1 MTDAPSP
8 ASGAPLKLFNS
19 LTRKL
24 EEFRPVHPGEA
35 RVYSCGPTVYNYPH
49 IGNMRAYVFAD
60 TLGRTLSFKGYKLTH
75 VINITDVGHLTDDAD
90 AGEDKLEKAAA
101 EKAQSIWDIARHY
114 TEAYWADVKAL
125 NIRQPAH
132 WSIATDYVPQMIEF
146 AKAIAD
152 KHCYELDSGLYFN
165 TKTVPDYGR
174 LARED
179 DLLAEMQKLIQ
190 RQKAAKDIAGAK
202 ERIDA
207 LRKLVI
213 DFIAVIDDFYK
224 RKSLKKYQS
233 LRAIWQVAA
242 EASEDD
248 FPAALQRSLNESR
261 AFFKAP
267 RVEPVAGKRNDED
280 FAIWRKTPAGET
292 RQMEWDSPWGR
303 GAPGWHLECSV
314 MSEALLG
321 FPFDIHT
328 GGIDHR
334 EIHHPNEIAQNQAH
348 SCSADSGAR
357 FWMHNNFL
365 VERSGK
371 MSKSSGEFLRLQL
384 LIDKGYH
391 TLAYRLMCLQAHYRS
406 ELEFSWEGLGA
417 ALTRLKRL
425 VMAVEKLDPPR
436 NGEVASRSDDGGGA
450 RPSADAA
457 QDRPPPPPASP
468 IPLPVPGRIADL
480 LAKFDAAMSDDL
492 NTPVALTLLEE
503 AAAMKKVD
511 ADQKRAALAAMDA
524 VLGLNILSLSR
535 ADLRIRPRAAT
546 ITEVEIEEILTRRK
560 EARAA
565 KDFATSDKLR
575 DELIAAGV
583 EVMDGDP
590 LGWDWRLEA

>member
-1 MTDAPSP
+1 MTDAP
-8 ASGAPLKLFNS
+8 APLRLFNS
-19 LTRKL
+19 LTRQL
-24 EEFRPVHPGEA
+24 EEFQPVHPGEA

-152 KHCYELDSGLYFN
+152 RHCYELESGLYFD
-165 TKTVPDYGR
+165 TTTVADYGR
-174 LARED
+174 LARHGTDEG
-179 DLLAEMQKLIQ
+179 ES
-190 RQKAAKDIAGAK
+190 
-202 ERIDA
+202 RID
-207 LRKLVI
+207 
-213 DFIAVIDDFYK
+213 
-224 RKSLKKYQS
+224 
-233 LRAIWQVAA
+233 
-242 EASEDD
+242 
-248 FPAALQRSLNESR
+248 
-261 AFFKAP
+261 
-267 RVEPVAGKRNDED
+267 PVDGKRHPAD

-292 RQMEWDSPWGR
+292 RQMEWDSPWGK

-348 SCSADSGAR
+348 SCSDASGAR
-357 FWMHNNFL
+357 IWMHNNFL
-365 VERSGK
+365 IERSGK
-371 MSKSSGEFLRLQL
+371 MSKSAGEFLRLQL

-391 TLAYRLMCLQAHYRS
+391 PLAYRLMCLQAHYRS

-425 VMAVEKLDPPR
+425 VISYQRLKESVPPDWQPTSL
-436 NGEVASRSDDGGGA
+436 ETILSTHMDQFDGA
-450 RPSADAA
+450 ISN
-457 QDRPPPPPASP
+457 
-468 IPLPVPGRIADL
+468 
-480 LAKFDAAMSDDL
+480 DL
-492 NTPVALTLLEE
+492 NTPIALTAFEDLLL
-503 AAAMKKVD
+503 AKKID
-511 ADQKRAALAAMDA
+511 IRKRLTVLVQMDS
-524 VLGLNILSLSR
+524 VLGFDLGSLTR
-535 ADLRIRPRAAT
+535 TDLRIRPKSAT
-546 ITEVEIEEILTRRK
+546 ITEDEIETILTRRK

-575 DELIAAGV
+575 DELVAAGV

-590 LGWDWRLEA
+590 LGWDWRLEN

>member
-1 MTDAPSP
+1 MGARMTDAP
-8 ASGAPLKLFNS
+8 ALPLKLFNS
-19 LTRKL
+19 LTRSL
-24 EEFRPVHPGEA
+24 EIFEPVHPGVPGDPAKPAEA

-60 TLGRTLSFKGYKLTH
+60 TLGRTLSYKGYKLTH

-152 KHCYELDSGLYFN
+152 RHCYELDSGLYFD
-165 TKTVPDYGR
+165 TTTVSHYGR
-174 LARED
+174 LARHGTDEG
-179 DLLAEMQKLIQ
+179 ES
-190 RQKAAKDIAGAK
+190 
-202 ERIDA
+202 RID
-207 LRKLVI
+207 
-213 DFIAVIDDFYK
+213 
-224 RKSLKKYQS
+224 
-233 LRAIWQVAA
+233 
-242 EASEDD
+242 
-248 FPAALQRSLNESR
+248 
-261 AFFKAP
+261 
-267 RVEPVAGKRNDED
+267 PVDGKRAPAD
-280 FAIWRKTPAGET
+280 FAIWRKTPADEK

-348 SCSADSGAR
+348 SCSDASGAR
-357 FWMHNNFL
+357 IWMHNNFL

-371 MSKSSGEFLRLQL
+371 MSKSSGEFLRVQL

-391 TLAYRLMCLQAHYRS
+391 PLAYRLMCLQAHYRS

-425 VMAVEKLDPPR
+425 VMAAAPVRD
-436 NGEVASRSDDGGGA
+436 AGA
-450 RPSADAA
+450 AEPAD
-457 QDRPPPPPASP
+457 RR
-468 IPLPVPGRIADL
+468 LTDL
-480 LAKFDAAMSDDL
+480 LVKFDAAISEDL
-492 NTPVALTLLEE
+492 NTAVALTLLEE
-503 AAAMKKVD
+503 AAGMKKID
-511 ADQKRAALAAMDA
+511 PGQKRATLAAMDA
-524 VLGLNILSLSR
+524 VLGLELLSIGR
-535 ADLRIRPRAAT
+535 ADLRVRPKAAT
-546 ITEVEIEEILTRRK
+546 INEEAIEAILARR
-560 EARAA
+560 EDARAA
-565 KDFATSDKLR
+565 KDFAASDALR

-590 LGWDWRLEA
+590 LGWDWRLDAD

>member
-1 MTDAPSP
+1 MGAVMTDTPAP
-8 ASGAPLKLFNS
+8 ASGAPLRLFNS
-19 LTRKL
+19 LTRQL
-24 EEFRPVHPGEA
+24 EPFAPVHPGEA

-60 TLGRTLSFKGYKLTH
+60 TLGRTLTYKGYKLTH

-101 EKAQSIWDIARHY
+101 ERAQSIWDIARHY
-114 TEAYWADVKAL
+114 TEAYWADIKAL

-132 WSIATDYVPQMIEF
+132 WSIATDYVPQMIDF

-152 KHCYELDSGLYFN
+152 KHCYELDSGLYFD
-165 TKTVPDYGR
+165 TTSVADYGR
-174 LARED
+174 LARHGTDEG
-179 DLLAEMQKLIQ
+179 ES
-190 RQKAAKDIAGAK
+190 
-202 ERIDA
+202 RID
-207 LRKLVI
+207 
-213 DFIAVIDDFYK
+213 
-224 RKSLKKYQS
+224 
-233 LRAIWQVAA
+233 
-242 EASEDD
+242 
-248 FPAALQRSLNESR
+248 
-261 AFFKAP
+261 
-267 RVEPVAGKRNDED
+267 PVDGKRHPAD
-280 FAIWRKTPAGET
+280 FAIWRKTPPGET

-357 FWMHNNFL
+357 MWMHNNFL

-391 TLAYRLMCLQAHYRS
+391 PLAYRLMCLQAHYRS

-425 VMAVEKLDPPR
+425 VMGVAPVRDIPAAAVE
-436 NGEVASRSDDGGGA
+436 
-450 RPSADAA
+450 
-457 QDRPPPPPASP
+457 DRR
-468 IPLPVPGRIADL
+468 LTDL
-480 LAKFDAAMSDDL
+480 LDKFDAAISDDL
-492 NTPVALTLLEE
+492 NTSVALTLLEDVI
-503 AAAMKKVD
+503 AMKKTD
-511 ADQKRAALAAMDA
+511 AGQKRAAIGTIDA
-524 VLGLNILSLSR
+524 VLGIGLLDLLR
-535 ADLRIRPRAAT
+535 EDLRIRPKAAT
-546 ITEVEIEEILTRRK
+546 ITDEEIETALARRK

-590 LGWDWRLEA
+590 LGWDWRLEN